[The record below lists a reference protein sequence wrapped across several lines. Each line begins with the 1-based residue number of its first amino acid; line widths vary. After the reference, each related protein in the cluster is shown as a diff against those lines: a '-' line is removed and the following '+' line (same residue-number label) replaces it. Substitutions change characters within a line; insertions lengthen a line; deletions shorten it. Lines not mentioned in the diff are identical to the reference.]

1 MQEIEQ
7 SPWAWT
13 LYRHDDG
20 ALELLVVCGTVGIF
34 EVAVRLDADTTARY
48 AAEGRPVLER
58 LARQVSRD
66 PHGWL
71 AGRRSVELKPDPG

>member
-1 MQEIEQ
+1 MQEVEQ

-34 EVAVRLDADTTARY
+34 EVAVRLDDDTTARY
-48 AAEGRPVLER
+48 AIEGRPLLER
-58 LARQVSRD
+58 LARRVSSD

-71 AGRRSVELKPDPG
+71 AGRRSAEVGRGRD